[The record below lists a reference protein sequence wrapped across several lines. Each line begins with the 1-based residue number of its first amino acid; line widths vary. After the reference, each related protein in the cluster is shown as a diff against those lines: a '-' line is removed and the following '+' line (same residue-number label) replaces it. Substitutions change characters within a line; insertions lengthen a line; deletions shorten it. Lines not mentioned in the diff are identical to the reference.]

1 MRCHKLHKEI
11 YFDPLVKQDDIK
23 HTLYDTLNKNEKQ
36 NFKCIEARYGDRQL
50 KQSKLQNQKI
60 KFYELKHVLAMP
72 ILINV
77 IILLIAFIFCLMLNG
92 SMYHILFFKYSI
104 LSPIFYALLACIN
117 IVNIINIL
125 DYYSVRKYDNVDY
138 LLRQHVYNVW
148 EPSSFNY
155 VVNHI
160 AKVLKLQNKIKGRVN
175 VNNFNEYIDA
185 RLNEKFKLRLY
196 NNLNRLKK
204 DINDREKEIVEFFNQ
219 YYYNE
224 QTRSLVRL
232 HEIIDFSHQSTR
244 LSIQDIEGLI
254 NRRFEF
260 KIYDG
265 YNELND
271 SSLDIIDQNIMLNNG
286 YLQFKDLMSMIKYR
300 FKFNQI
306 QSSLQFFDNS
316 EQQLKDYE
324 DEIKRI
330 YSQAYH
336 LSNEKINSYD
346 ASIQHLKDELQ
357 QLKNKNEQLEEIIQN
372 Q

>member
-1 MRCHKLHKEI
+1 MHKEI

-50 KQSKLQNQKI
+50 KQSNLQNQKI

-92 SMYHILFFKYSI
+92 SMHHILFFKYSI

-175 VNNFNEYIDA
+175 VNKFNEHINA

-196 NNLNRLKK
+196 NNSSLLKK

-224 QTRSLVRL
+224 KTHSLVRL
-232 HEIIDFSHQSTR
+232 HEIIDFSHQSTQV
-244 LSIQDIEGLI
+244 STQKIEGLI
-254 NRRFEF
+254 NHRFEF

-265 YNELND
+265 YTELDD
-271 SSLDIIDQNIMLNNG
+271 SSLDVIDKTTTTFNNG
-286 YLQFKDLMSMIKYR
+286 HLQFKDLMSLINSQV
-300 FKFNQI
+300 KFNQI
-306 QSSLQFFDNS
+306 QSKIQFFDNS

-324 DEIKRI
+324 EEINRI
-330 YSQAYH
+330 YSRAYH
-336 LSNEKINSYD
+336 LTNEKLNVYD
-346 ASIQHLKDELQ
+346 ASIQHLKNEIQ
-357 QLKNKNEQLEEIIQN
+357 QLKDKNEKLEEIFQN